1 MCSVNDISR
10 FWNRFQKNKTVEF
23 NHMIKNLAC
32 KQSISITGIILAG
45 GLARRMGGKDKA
57 LLSLSNKYLIQY
69 SLDILRPQVDKI
81 LINANRNHSIY
92 ENFGY
97 TVLSDEIT
105 GFAGPLAGMATALQ
119 SVSTSHILVIPC
131 DSPFLP
137 NDLVER
143 FIETLTLSNADI
155 CVAHDGERLQ
165 PVFALINKSTLP
177 SLFKYLEDGH
187 HKIDSW
193 YNQQNM
199 ATVDFSDR
207 SETFIN
213 INTPDDL
220 NKAEISMTLKSIKV
234 PVIGFAA
241 HSGTGKTT
249 LLKNLIPILRNHQLR
264 IGLVKHAHHGFEIDI
279 PGKDSYELRKAGASQ
294 VIVGSQQRWAHIV
307 ETPDQKQKPSL
318 ASLITK
324 FDYDNLDL
332 ILVEGFKLEN
342 IPKIEVFRP
351 GLGKERLSTNR
362 TGFIAIATDEELSD
376 DNKLPRLD
384 LNNIEEIA
392 NFILNHTKIK
402 I

>member
-1 MCSVNDISR
+1 
-10 FWNRFQKNKTVEF
+10 
-23 NHMIKNLAC
+23 MIKSVAC
-32 KQSISITGIILAG
+32 KQSISITGVILAG

-57 LLSLSNKYLIQY
+57 LLTLSNKYLIQH
-69 SLDILRPQVDKI
+69 SLDILQAQVEKV
-81 LINANRNHSIY
+81 LINANRNHSLY
-92 ENFGY
+92 EDLGY
-97 TVLSDEIT
+97 TVISDEIT

-137 NDLVER
+137 NDLVDR
-143 FIETLTLSNADI
+143 FIETLTSSDADI

-165 PVFALINKSTLP
+165 PVFALINKKTLP
-177 SLFKYLEDGH
+177 SLLKCLEEGQ

-193 YNQQNM
+193 YNQQKM
-199 ATVDFSDR
+199 ATVDFSDLPD
-207 SETFIN
+207 TFIN
-213 INTPDDL
+213 INTPEDL
-220 NKAEISMTLKSIKV
+220 NKAEISMTLKNIKV

-249 LLKNLIPILRNHQLR
+249 LLKKLIPVLRNHQLR

-294 VIVGSQQRWAHIV
+294 VIVGSQLRWAHMV
-307 ETPDQKQKPSL
+307 ETPDQDQKPSL

-324 FDYDNLDL
+324 FDTDNLDL
-332 ILVEGFKLEN
+332 ILVEGFKLED

-351 GLGKERLSTNR
+351 SLGKERLSTDQA
-362 TGFIAIATDEELSD
+362 GFIAIACDEILSD
-376 DNKLPRLD
+376 DNDLPTLD

-392 NFILNHTKIK
+392 NFILNQINNHAP
-402 I
+402 

>member
-1 MCSVNDISR
+1 
-10 FWNRFQKNKTVEF
+10 
-23 NHMIKNLAC
+23 MIKSVAC
-32 KQSISITGIILAG
+32 KQSISITGVILAG
-45 GLARRMGGKDKA
+45 GLARRMGGQDKA
-57 LLSLSNKYLIQY
+57 LLTLSNKYLIQH
-69 SLDILRPQVDKI
+69 SLDIFQTQVEKV
-81 LINANRNHSIY
+81 LINANRNHSLY
-92 ENFGY
+92 EDLGY
-97 TVLSDEIT
+97 TVISDEIS

-137 NDLVER
+137 NDLVDR
-143 FIETLTLSNADI
+143 FVETLTSSNADI

-177 SLFKYLEDGH
+177 SLLKYLKDGQ
-187 HKIDSW
+187 HKIDTW

-199 ATVDFSDR
+199 AAVDFSDLP
-207 SETFIN
+207 ETFIN
-213 INTPDDL
+213 INTPEDL

-249 LLKNLIPILRNHQLR
+249 LLKNLIPVLRSQQLR
-264 IGLVKHAHHGFEIDI
+264 IGLVKHAHHDFEIDI

-294 VIVGSQQRWAHIV
+294 VIVGSQLRWAHMV
-307 ETPDQKQKPSL
+307 ETPDQDQKPSL

-324 FDYDNLDL
+324 FDTDNLDL
-332 ILVEGFKLEN
+332 ILVEGFKLED

-351 GLGKERLSTNR
+351 SLGKERLSTDQA
-362 TGFIAIATDEELSD
+362 GFIAIACDEKLSD
-376 DNKLPRLD
+376 DNDLPTLD

-392 NFILNHTKIK
+392 NFILNQIIK
-402 I
+402 HEQ